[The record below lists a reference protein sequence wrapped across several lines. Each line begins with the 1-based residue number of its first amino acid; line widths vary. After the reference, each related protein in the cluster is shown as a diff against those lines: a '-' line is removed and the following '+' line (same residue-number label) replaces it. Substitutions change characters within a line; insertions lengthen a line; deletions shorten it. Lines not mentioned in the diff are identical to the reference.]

1 MVPCL
6 GPAPS
11 GVWGKGLVSSTHSTA
26 SFKTEA
32 RLGSSFLECFPALT
46 IESSLWT
53 FPDRAQQSD
62 LTGLSCSDSSNL
74 H

>member
-11 GVWGKGLVSSTHSTA
+11 GVWERDLSQVLTPQPHLRLK
-26 SFKTEA
+26 
-32 RLGSSFLECFPALT
+32 RLGSSFPECFPALT

-53 FPDRAQQSD
+53 FPDRAQQSE
-62 LTGLSCSDSSNL
+62 LTGLSCSDPSNL